1 MMYSLKEHKE
11 RREQFYKRLEGF
23 WPDLYNVEYALF
35 DYYALTKNEVEA
47 MINATNRIGHIY
59 RKTARLLRRLPEET
73 LQLLGFRAEVIPYL
87 RISVLPE
94 ETVIARADL
103 AYVNQEFKLIELN
116 ADTPTF
122 IRETFDINERIAS
135 EFRAQSPN
143 TGAADRLALALKSA
157 IKQSFCTIRGN
168 GHLYVVFT
176 SHEDHIED
184 RETVR
189 YLQRLSGVAAAYVP
203 LHELRVIAEDI
214 RLNDGSILKRGLYD
228 SEGKRIDVLYRQT
241 YPLEH
246 LLEDRSS
253 DGEEVGKVLLQL
265 WNEREV
271 ALINPPSAFLLQSKA
286 VQALIWGLHE
296 EGNPFFT
303 EEEHSW
309 ISQHFLP
316 TYLDEE
322 YFLTKKETYVQKP
335 AFGREGD
342 TVVIKNEEGNLIF
355 ADLQQTYVDETPVY
369 QQYVSLPEAM
379 VKTVKGYENVRLLH
393 TCFLI
398 NGEAM
403 GIGLRAGGII
413 TNNLSYYLP
422 VMIEEEGW
430 K

>member
-1 MMYSLKEHKE
+1 MYSLEDHKK
-11 RREQFYKRLEGF
+11 RREQFYKRITGF
-23 WPDLYNVEYALF
+23 WPDLYNIEYALF
-35 DYYALTKNEVEA
+35 DYYALTKNEVKA

-59 RKTARLLRRLPEET
+59 RKTARLLRRLPGET

-103 AYVNQEFKLIELN
+103 AFVDQEFKLIELN

-122 IRETFDINERIAS
+122 IRETFDINEHIAS
-135 EFRAQSPN
+135 EFRTQSPN
-143 TGAADRLALALKSA
+143 TGAADGLALALKSA
-157 IKQSFCTIRGN
+157 IEQSFCAIRGD
-168 GHLYVVFT
+168 GKPYVVFT
-176 SHEDHIED
+176 SHDDHIED
-184 RETVR
+184 KETVH
-189 YLQRLSGVAAAYVP
+189 YLQRLSGMEAAYVP
-203 LHELRVIAEDI
+203 LNELRVIAEDI

-228 SEGKRIDVLYRQT
+228 SEGRRIDVLYRQT

-246 LLEDRSS
+246 LLDDRSP
-253 DGEEVGKVLLQL
+253 DGEEVGKLLLQL

-286 VQALIWGLHE
+286 VQALIWGLYE
-296 EGNPFFT
+296 ERNRFFT
-303 EEEHSW
+303 EEEHDW

-322 YFLTKKETYVQKP
+322 YFLTKKQTYVQKP

-342 TVVIKNEEGNLIF
+342 TVVIKNEEGNPIF

-379 VKTVKGYENVRLLH
+379 VKTVKGYENVRLLY

-422 VMIEEEGW
+422 VMVEG
-430 K
+430 KG

>member
-1 MMYSLKEHKE
+1 MYSLKEHKE
-11 RREQFYKRLEGF
+11 RREQFYKRMEGF

-35 DYYALTKNEVEA
+35 DYYALTKDEA
-47 MINATNRIGHIY
+47 AAILNVTNRIGHIY
-59 RKTARLLRRLPEET
+59 RKTARLLRKLPDET
-73 LQLLGFRAEVIPYL
+73 LQLLGFRTEAVPYL
-87 RISVLPE
+87 RLSVLPQ

-103 AYVNQEFKLIELN
+103 AYIGGEFRLIELN

-122 IRETFDINERIAS
+122 IRETFDINERVAR
-135 EFRAQSPN
+135 EFRTQSPN
-143 TGAADRLALALKSA
+143 TGAAARLALALKSA
-157 IKQSFCTIRGN
+157 IEQSFCALRGN
-168 GHLYVVFT
+168 RKPYVVFT

-184 RETVR
+184 KETVR
-189 YLQRLSGVAAAYVP
+189 YLQRLSGMEAAYVP
-203 LHELRVIAEDI
+203 LHQLRLIAEDI

-228 SEGKRIDVLYRQT
+228 HEGKRIDVLYRQT

-246 LLEDRSS
+246 LLDDRAP
-253 DGEEVGKVLLQL
+253 DGEKVGQLLLQL
-265 WNEREV
+265 WKEREV

-286 VQALIWGLHE
+286 VQALIWNLHE
-296 EGNPFFT
+296 EENSFFT

-322 YFLTKKETYVQKP
+322 YFLAKKQTYVQKP

-342 TVVIKNEEGNLIF
+342 TVVIKNEEGTPIV
-355 ADLQQTYVDETPVY
+355 ADSQQTYVNETPVY
-369 QQYVSLPEAM
+369 QQYVSLPEAV
-379 VKTVKGYENVRLLH
+379 VKTVKGYENVKLLH

-398 NGEAM
+398 NGKAM

-422 VMIEEEGW
+422 VMIEKG
-430 K
+430 

>member
-1 MMYSLKEHKE
+1 MMYLLEDHKK
-11 RREQFYKRLEGF
+11 RREQFYKRMTGF
-23 WPDLYNVEYALF
+23 WSDLYGAEYALF

-47 MINATNRIGHIY
+47 MINTTNRIGHIY

-87 RISVLPE
+87 RISVFSE

-103 AYVNQEFKLIELN
+103 AYVGGVFKLIELN

-122 IRETFDINERIAS
+122 IRETFDINEHAANEFRLPSPNAGAS
-135 EFRAQSPN
+135 EQ
-143 TGAADRLALALKSA
+143 LAGA
-157 IKQSFCTIRGN
+157 IKKAIEQSFRFISGN
-168 GHLYVVFT
+168 GTPYVVFT
-176 SHEDHIED
+176 SHEDHMED
-184 RETVR
+184 KETVH
-189 YLQRLSGVAAAYVP
+189 YLQRLSGMEAAYVP
-203 LHELRVIAEDI
+203 LNELRVIAEEI

-228 SEGKRIDVLYRQT
+228 SEGRRIDVLYRQT

-246 LLEDRSS
+246 LIEDRSP
-253 DGEEVGKVLLQL
+253 DGEEVGKLLLQL
-265 WNEREV
+265 WQEKEV

-286 VQALIWGLHE
+286 IQALIWGLHE

-303 EEEHSW
+303 EEEHGW
-309 ISQHFLP
+309 ISKHFLP

-322 YFLTKKETYVQKP
+322 YFLVKKQTYVQKP

-342 TVVIKNEEGNLIF
+342 TVVIKNEEGNPIF

-379 VKTVKGYENVRLLH
+379 VKTVKGYENVRLLY

-398 NGEAM
+398 NGEAI

-422 VMIEEEGW
+422 VMIEEKG
-430 K
+430 

>member
-1 MMYSLKEHKE
+1 
-11 RREQFYKRLEGF
+11 
-23 WPDLYNVEYALF
+23 
-35 DYYALTKNEVEA
+35 
-47 MINATNRIGHIY
+47 
-59 RKTARLLRRLPEET
+59 
-73 LQLLGFRAEVIPYL
+73 
-87 RISVLPE
+87 
-94 ETVIARADL
+94 
-103 AYVNQEFKLIELN
+103 
-116 ADTPTF
+116 
-122 IRETFDINERIAS
+122 
-135 EFRAQSPN
+135 
-143 TGAADRLALALKSA
+143 
-157 IKQSFCTIRGN
+157 
-168 GHLYVVFT
+168 
-176 SHEDHIED
+176 
-184 RETVR
+184 
-189 YLQRLSGVAAAYVP
+189 
-203 LHELRVIAEDI
+203 
-214 RLNDGSILKRGLYD
+214 
-228 SEGKRIDVLYRQT
+228 VLYRQT

-246 LLEDRSS
+246 LLEDRSP
-253 DGEEVGKVLLQL
+253 DGEEVGKLLLQL

-296 EGNPFFT
+296 ERNQFFT

-342 TVVIKNEEGNLIF
+342 TVVIKNEEGNPIF

-413 TNNLSYYLP
+413 TNILLFAGDDRRERMKMMSYIINFFIYTVLGFVLMGVGIGLFSLTTKFSERELIRQGNIAVALKLWGKGIGLAIVIYAAWSNSVSLLDAVMWGAIGIITQILAYLALEYIFTPKTNLAKK
-422 VMIEEEGW
+422 VEEGNLAVGFSLFAISVIVGLIVAGSMSY
-430 K
+430 